1 MRFSSMLLIGMASS
15 ALAACGAETDPVSEP
30 DPSTEANLEQKAEE
44 LDAAATRAADETQE
58 DVLED
63 QANALR
69 EAADGEAVADDEG
82 SVTVVKE

>member
-1 MRFSSMLLIGMASS
+1 MRLPSMLLIGFACG
-15 ALAACGAETDPVSEP
+15 AIAACGSETDPLAEP

-44 LDAAATRAADETQE
+44 LDAAATKAADETQE

-69 EAADGEAVADDEG
+69 EAADGEAVADDDG